1 MENLDFW
8 CEMFSLTTLEAE
20 ENSFRRSLSN
30 TSYNNKIT
38 CKADYIKY
46 NVWMWVHVDWNKKM
60 QNILEMKILIYIK
73 IYLHTKLFHSFFFFF
88 FFFLLVVEA
97 VVVNSTNYH
106 SFSWQAELTQLE
118 AKLSQFEQVLENFL
132 KFFIF

>member
-1 MENLDFW
+1 
-8 CEMFSLTTLEAE
+8 
-20 ENSFRRSLSN
+20 
-30 TSYNNKIT
+30 
-38 CKADYIKY
+38 
-46 NVWMWVHVDWNKKM
+46 M
-60 QNILEMKILIYIK
+60 QNILQVKILVYIK
-73 IYLHTKLFHSFFFFF
+73 IYLRTKLFHS